1 MQVITSLGS
10 IYSYNPYDNS
20 ISEGLQNSSVQLQVK
35 FKPITVIKELDKIES
50 YTIGV
55 TERCNLRCTYCCY
68 SGIYP
73 EHRTH
78 SNNSLKI
85 PDIPKIISFIEATV
99 KSDSLR
105 VEFYGGESL
114 LELEWIKT
122 FVDQISNAISEKQIK
137 FELSTNGILLN
148 KSVVDWL
155 VQNKFHLFVSIDGI
169 GKYHDLCRKYVGGH
183 GTFAQ
188 VRKNLEYIKNHYPE
202 FWRDKVDLMITISN
216 IRLLPAISREW
227 SESELLSSK
236 MPIRISEVAGIYNSE
251 TTEIDFD
258 SEKQKYLKLVKYRI
272 ENPDESLIKTFFDI
286 WLAEWT
292 NRPIFELN
300 DSVEYPT
307 CLPNN
312 KKLYIDAKGDIG
324 ICERITDTIRIGD
337 IKHGLNFDSINNVV
351 RRTVAFIDKHCS
363 SCPSARICDICPD
376 VLKLPSDIVN
386 TYCHNQRTMHKIK
399 FLCFCELAEAD
410 MI

>member
-1 MQVITSLGS
+1 MNVTSSNGYKYTYNS
-10 IYSYNPYDNS
+10 IDNS
-20 ISEGLQNSSVQLQVK
+20 IVEGDIMNIQRTHIK
-35 FKPITVIKELDKIES
+35 FKPLDEITYLPNIS
-50 YTIGV
+50 SFTIGV
-55 TERCNLRCTYCCY
+55 TEQCNLRCTYCCY

-78 SNNSLKI
+78 SKNSLKI
-85 PDIPKIISFIEATV
+85 SDISDIISFIEDTV
-99 KSDSLR
+99 KSDTFS

-114 LELEWIKT
+114 LEIEWIKT

-169 GKYHDLCRKYVGGH
+169 GKYHDLCRKDIGGH
-183 GTFAQ
+183 GTFTQ
-188 VRKNLEYIKNHYPE
+188 IQTNLEYIKNRYPE
-202 FWRDKVDLMITISN
+202 FWSDKVDLMMTIWDIS
-216 IRLLPAISREW
+216 LLPEISREW
-227 SESELLSSK
+227 SESELLSRK

-251 TTEIDFD
+251 TTKIDFD

-312 KKLYIDAKGDIG
+312 KKLYIDTKGGVG

-337 IKHGLNFDSINNVV
+337 IKHGLNFDAINRVV
-351 RRTVAFIDKHCS
+351 RNTAAFIDNHCA

-376 VLKLPSDIVN
+376 VLKLPSDTVN